1 MNNQQ
6 LPRFDTRGEQQAL
19 ERLGGAM
26 AMPMMDKSAAL
37 PYEALGAVGEA
48 ISQTGS
54 IMAAYVKKKTD
65 AESEIQV
72 ATIDNK
78 LKMAWANEEEWQR
91 IHPDTTTWD
100 AHWKQMY
107 DPLRNEVTGMKNL
120 HPQAQRA
127 LKLRLIDYEGDKAAQ
142 LTSKAGATAFNQVG
156 MLRAQQARDFI
167 KQGDYDAGLQMGRT
181 AVADGYAPPDFP
193 SRLQDEAEAHKK
205 STLAAA
211 ENGDKDLIATAL
223 VDTKNRGPFNV
234 LAGLKANNPDDPSRS
249 LVYPNLDATTRLQ
262 MISTAESAVKKQQS
276 DEIHGQGGIMDQI
289 IEPVKGI
296 SDEIIQSS
304 GEGLELPQNE
314 IDDLKAFRAK
324 YAEKEIA
331 KQPFNEKT
339 AISLFRRIEDYTPPD
354 DSSTKGWEAILSQ
367 VMLLGT
373 YGDKAGDLTRG
384 VLLQKLYQKHPLGT
398 SKQVLMDLP
407 TQLSDLLEV
416 ELDSFSAAGSFGN
429 PEVII
434 PKTEA
439 TKSGITVVPNE
450 FTKVKNYDVARK
462 QIQANIALRKELAVE
477 IQKNPGLALD
487 PFAFSA
493 WVQEKLRVT
502 GTGVAVDLEMLP
514 SANASLF
521 PTLPTE
527 SQLTNP
533 FTPTK

>member
-181 AVADGYAPPDFP
+181 AVAD
-193 SRLQDEAEAHKK
+193 
-205 STLAAA
+205 
-211 ENGDKDLIATAL
+211 
-223 VDTKNRGPFNV
+223 
-234 LAGLKANNPDDPSRS
+234 
-249 LVYPNLDATTRLQ
+249 
-262 MISTAESAVKKQQS
+262 
-276 DEIHGQGGIMDQI
+276 
-289 IEPVKGI
+289 
-296 SDEIIQSS
+296 
-304 GEGLELPQNE
+304 
-314 IDDLKAFRAK
+314 
-324 YAEKEIA
+324 
-331 KQPFNEKT
+331 
-339 AISLFRRIEDYTPPD
+339 
-354 DSSTKGWEAILSQ
+354 
-367 VMLLGT
+367 
-373 YGDKAGDLTRG
+373 
-384 VLLQKLYQKHPLGT
+384 
-398 SKQVLMDLP
+398 
-407 TQLSDLLEV
+407 
-416 ELDSFSAAGSFGN
+416 
-429 PEVII
+429 
-434 PKTEA
+434 
-439 TKSGITVVPNE
+439 
-450 FTKVKNYDVARK
+450 
-462 QIQANIALRKELAVE
+462 
-477 IQKNPGLALD
+477 
-487 PFAFSA
+487 
-493 WVQEKLRVT
+493 
-502 GTGVAVDLEMLP
+502 
-514 SANASLF
+514 
-521 PTLPTE
+521 
-527 SQLTNP
+527 
-533 FTPTK
+533 